1 MKLEE
6 RYIRDATGQVIGYT
20 LDAGGNPPRL
30 IRKGQGPVFNLGPFL
45 RVRVKVRARTW
56 KGFRTERTKYVE
68 RNYRISVTPHGD
80 LPIRDPDNPPKL
92 RMYQGTDPRGQGKR
106 LMVHTYTDPLEEY
119 RAKVVGEGRGSGAL
133 VYMNAKGQL
142 KVNQDVWGEKGL
154 VGIPIGVEY
163 KVNLATGEVTTPEA
177 VEEPEEREAYT
188 YTPKRDKGEQKV
200 TVEDKQKGIQ
210 RQLDTALAK
219 RRQGGDLTEYEVGLV
234 EGYRTRGDV
243 E

>member
-6 RYIRDATGQVIGYT
+6 RYIRDPTGQVIGYT

-30 IRKGQGPVFNLGPFL
+30 IRKGQGPVFNLGPFM
-45 RVRVKVRARTW
+45 RVKVKIRRRTW
-56 KGFRTERTKYVE
+56 KGFKTGREQHVE
-68 RNYRISVTPHGD
+68 RYYRISVTPHGD

-133 VYMNAKGQL
+133 VYMNAKGKL
-142 KVNQDVWGEKGL
+142 RVNQDVWQEKGL
-154 VGIPIGVEY
+154 IGIPIDVEY
-163 KVNLATGEVTTPEA
+163 KVNLATGEVTVPA
-177 VEEPEEREAYT
+177 VEEPIVREAFT
-188 YTPKRDKGEQKV
+188 YVPKRDKGEQKV
-200 TVEDKQKGIQ
+200 NVEDKQKGIQ

-219 RRQGGDLTEYEVGLV
+219 RRKGRDLTEYEVGLV